1 MLDTFVQ
8 CSNLKSFARGIKVDK
23 VGYFLETLRHSSGKS
38 FDSRL
43 FPFIQLLVNGLLDG
57 LLYFN
62 CSQFQMHSDPL
73 KH

>member
-8 CSNLKSFARGIKVDK
+8 CSNLKSFAHPSTRSGI
-23 VGYFLETLRHSSGKS
+23 FLETLRHSSGKS
-38 FDSRL
+38 FDSRF

-57 LLYFN
+57 LLCFN